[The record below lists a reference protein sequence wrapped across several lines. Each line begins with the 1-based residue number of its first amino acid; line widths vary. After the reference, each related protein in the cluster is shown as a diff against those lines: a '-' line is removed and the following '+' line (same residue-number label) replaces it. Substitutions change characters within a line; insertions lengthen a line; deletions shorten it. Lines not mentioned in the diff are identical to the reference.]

1 MHKIVFACVALE
13 TVEVIERFYLPLR
26 LFGTLAVHIA
36 LLLQAL
42 YLLSPFDKLHDTL
55 VTDEDI
61 DDQKDDEGKHIF
73 TPFPYLDSCP
83 EVRKTHFSSNLAAKL
98 HFFLHISKFFCTF
111 VAEFTRNVMKKRLSL
126 LVTVFFALSSLAQV
140 HISASDPDSWSVQS
154 ALGDYVGQTVIF
166 DDPVVVCNNANG
178 NLLVSPW
185 RIFEP
190 ENQGLPGSVEYN
202 RTVHINGSCSF
213 SLTGVSGYHR
223 CGEKI
228 YNLKAVVNST
238 NKLTWQGGKWVGN
251 SRSDLEKGIPDL
263 GDYRLLVCAFNIE
276 NYFMTWGSMGADSW
290 SQHQDQREKVR
301 KALKQINAD
310 IFGLVELQLGNEAIN
325 EIVSDLNENL
335 PERHYRFFNDTETG
349 TSQKVDFVYDANV
362 VEPIG
367 TPTGTDA
374 ENIPNR
380 KKMICFR
387 EKATGEKFIYSI
399 NHFKSMNTGDE
410 YRRVNEAK
418 AVVKMYKDYRN
429 DLRRNGIKD
438 HDVLFMGD
446 FNCHAKTEP
455 MFVFTDAGMIDLH
468 RAFHADSS
476 YSYRMR
482 NASKTSYIDQAL
494 SNETLYPQ
502 ITGMAAYH
510 INSDE
515 EDRYNYKYGSDLSMF
530 RCSDHDPV
538 LVGLKLDS
546 TLVFDPTPQIN
557 TEEVISGKADKLIIQ
572 NAHKEGKNSYYAIY
586 NVSGVLQEQAEILSA
601 YYEIPL
607 PTAPGMYVVYVY
619 FDGVAY
625 QRRLIVR

>member
-13 TVEVIERFYLPLR
+13 TIEVIECFDLPLR
-26 LFGTLAVHIA
+26 LFGSPAVHIA

-42 YLLSPFDKLHDTL
+42 YLLPPFDELQHTL

-73 TPFPYLDSCP
+73 TPFPYLDCCP

-140 HISASDPDSWSVQS
+140 HISATDPDSWSVQS

-185 RIFEP
+185 RMFEP
-190 ENQGLPGSVEYN
+190 ENQGIPGSAEYN

-213 SLTGVSGYHR
+213 SLSGVSGYHR
-223 CGEKI
+223 CGEQI

-276 NYFMTWGSMGADSW
+276 NYYMTWGSMGANSY
-290 SQHQDQREKVR
+290 SEHQDQREKVS

-310 IFGLVELQLGNEAIN
+310 IYGLVELQVGNEAIA
-325 EIVSDLNENL
+325 EIVGDLNKNL
-335 PERHYRFFNDTETG
+335 PDRNYKSFYDSETG
-349 TSQKVDFVYDANV
+349 TQQKVDFVYDANV

-367 TPTGTDA
+367 TPTGTNA
-374 ENIPNR
+374 ENIPYR
-380 KKMICFR
+380 KKMVCFR
-387 EKATGEKFIYSI
+387 ELATGEKFTYSI
-399 NHFKSMNTGDE
+399 NHFKAMNTGDE

-418 AVVKMYKDYRN
+418 AVVSLYKDYRN
-429 DLRRNGIKD
+429 DLHRNGIKD

-446 FNCHAKTEP
+446 FNCHAKTDP
-455 MFVFTDAGMIDLH
+455 VFVFTDAGMIDLH

-482 NASKTSYIDQAL
+482 NSNKTSYIDQAL

-546 TLVFDPTPQIN
+546 TLVYDPTPQIN

-586 NVSGVLQEQAEILSA
+586 NVSGVLQEQAQILSA
-601 YYEIPL
+601 YYEVPL
-607 PTAPGMYVVYVY
+607 PIAPGMYVVYVY